1 MKQKNIYTK
10 MILLKDVK
18 DDKELFTLQE
28 RNGATL
34 YNCQTNTGNGILI
47 TSKNILPFTFDKII
61 YPRCFTLSG
70 MPYN

>member
-1 MKQKNIYTK
+1 

-47 TSKNILPFTFDKII
+47 TSKN
-61 YPRCFTLSG
+61 SG
-70 MPYN
+70 KTYWKKPKTNVYIKSC